1 MTLDLEGRTEDVWG
15 SAPYER
21 FSGQHYGAVRHL
33 LEVLPPGPG
42 QRWLDIGTGTGEV
55 ALPAALA
62 GATVT
67 GCDLSPGMI
76 AKANRRAAELQLDV
90 AFDVADAQ
98 ALPYPDAS
106 FDVVTSCY
114 TLNLVADY
122 EAAASELARVCR
134 PGGRLGLVTV
144 LPERGQAEIFGV
156 LLRYLPPLPADA
168 PDPYVWADRDYLQK
182 VLGDHFELSYQEGDA
197 PQRGPSGEAM
207 WELMASCYGPAHQ
220 LVRGLDEAARAELAQ
235 GVVAVYERYRTP
247 EGEIS
252 MPRPYLIIT
261 GTRL

>member
-1 MTLDLEGRTEDVWG
+1 MTVDLEGRTGDVWG

-21 FSGQHYGAVRHL
+21 FSGQHYGAVKHL
-33 LEVLPPGPG
+33 IDLLPVTKGE
-42 QRWLDIGTGTGEV
+42 RWLDVGTGTGEV

-62 GATVT
+62 GARVT

-76 AKANRRAAELQLDV
+76 AKADRRAAELQLDV
-90 AFDVADAQ
+90 RLDVADAQ

-114 TLNLVADY
+114 SLNLVTDH
-122 EAAASELARVCR
+122 EAAATELARVCR

-144 LPERGQAEIFGV
+144 LPDRGQAEIFGV
-156 LLRYLPPLPADA
+156 LLRYLPPMPADA
-168 PDPYVWADRDYLQK
+168 PDPYRWADRDWLQK
-182 VLGDHFELSYQEGDA
+182 VLGCHFELSFAEGDA

-220 LVRGLDEAARAELAQ
+220 LVSGLAAGSRAELARD
-235 GVVAVYERYRTP
+235 VVAVYEGYRTP
-247 EGEIS
+247 AGEIS

-261 GTRL
+261 GIRH